1 MKTQNRPQSYRVRR
15 IVEMVR
21 ESPAQ
26 GYRPSSRKFCQELGV
41 SRRTVARDLDFL
53 RDEENAPLEYDP
65 ATRGWRLTEPTYELP
80 PIRLRPQEVF
90 SFFVARKLLEAF
102 HGTPM
107 ELGMQ
112 SVMAKIAESLQGF
125 VTVDVESLTDR
136 FSVIPEDQA
145 RIDARVWKTVVQ
157 SIHGCQ
163 QLAAV
168 YQRFDGQVKDY
179 RLEPHHLVGYHGNW
193 YVLATN
199 AAKDRTETFA
209 LSRFRSVAPNG
220 GRFVR
225 PADFDPREVIKDGF
239 GISRGEHPLAV
250 RLRFSQRVATYLKE
264 RLWHP
269 SQTIR
274 ERSDGSIDL
283 AFTTT
288 GRQELVRWILSWMPE
303 VEVLGPVDLRRRVLE
318 RLETGIHRQF
328 RRSAGRGLSTA
339 QKTPPSKGD
348 PGVKC
353 NFDQFNSFGSGG

>member
-1 MKTQNRPQSYRVRR
+1 
-15 IVEMVR
+15 
-21 ESPAQ
+21 
-26 GYRPSSRKFCQELGV
+26 
-41 SRRTVARDLDFL
+41 
-53 RDEENAPLEYDP
+53 
-65 ATRGWRLTEPTYELP
+65 LP

-125 VTVDVESLTDR
+125 VTVDLESLTDR

-157 SIHGCQ
+157 GIHGCQ
-163 QLAAV
+163 RLAAV

-199 AAKDRTETFA
+199 AGNGRTETFA
-209 LSRFRSVAPNG
+209 ISRFRSVTPNG

-225 PADFDPREVIKDGF
+225 PADFNPCEVIKDGF

-250 RLRFSQRVATYLKE
+250 RLRFSLQVATYIKE
-264 RLWHP
+264 RLWHA

-274 ERSDGSIDL
+274 ERPDGSIDL

-303 VEVLGPVDLRRRVLE
+303 VQVLGPVDLRRRVVE
-318 RLETGIHRQF
+318 RMQAGIDHQTNR
-328 RRSAGRGLSTA
+328 
-339 QKTPPSKGD
+339 
-348 PGVKC
+348 
-353 NFDQFNSFGSGG
+353 